1 MIGSTIGNYRIVER
15 LGDGG
20 MGSVFR
26 AVDEM
31 LDREVAIK
39 VLRPELARQ
48 AALVER
54 FRQEARALSRLSHPR
69 IATLHGMERHGD
81 ELLMIMEFVRGDTL
95 ETVVHRSGRIAW
107 QRAAELCIAVLDA
120 LDHAHDN
127 QIVHR
132 DIKPANIM
140 LAHSGAVKVMD
151 FGIARML
158 GRNRQ
163 TQFGHAVG
171 TPTYMAP
178 EQLRGEEV
186 DRRTDIYAVGA
197 VLFELVT
204 GRLPFEAESDYRL
217 MMMQLHDP
225 PPRPS
230 TMLPDVPGEVDDV
243 IARAMA
249 KSRDDRFPD
258 APSFARELQR
268 IVDLR
273 GTRRAR
279 TPAPET
285 RLAAAPVA
293 ADAVE
298 TAPRPLAG
306 GLSDTAQDAG
316 ATRVAGD
323 GDSVGSVVPATRL
336 GGLDAPETRLG
347 DAMWG
352 TPAQGADAMP
362 GAPGAPRGAGFTVRQ
377 VLSSLEP
384 WQKDWRTWTAVGALF
399 VVGGLAAM
407 TLRSPGSPDDGAGLD
422 VAVVEEAAQVQPTE
436 VAAVSDQSG
445 TRGGGAA
452 YEPPREDAASLII
465 NRPVGPTPVAP
476 PPENKG
482 GSSGPAR
489 PDPGKGKAAPAEREE
504 KDSRNEQPE
513 PPGREEQPPQPVR
526 PPRPEP
532 EQPRAAGQSEAEA
545 RAEIEAVL
553 SRAAS
558 QLSGRDGSIA
568 ESLLDGAV
576 AGEWATLMRE
586 GRISLSLDGT
596 PGVQLNGDR
605 ASVDIGGTV
614 NVRSA
619 FGANR
624 RRPAR
629 FTAVLE
635 RSGGRWVLRRLQPS
649 GGLDLK

>member
-54 FRQEARALSRLSHPR
+54 FRQEARALARLSHPR

-377 VLSSLEP
+377 VLSSLAP
-384 WQKDWRTWTAVGALF
+384 WQTDWRTWTAVGAL
-399 VVGGLAAM
+399 VVAGGLAAM
-407 TLRSPGSPDDGAGLD
+407 DLRSP
-422 VAVVEEAAQVQPTE
+422 
-436 VAAVSDQSG
+436 
-445 TRGGGAA
+445 R
-452 YEPPREDAASLII
+452 
-465 NRPVGPTPVAP
+465 
-476 PPENKG
+476 
-482 GSSGPAR
+482 
-489 PDPGKGKAAPAEREE
+489 
-504 KDSRNEQPE
+504 
-513 PPGREEQPPQPVR
+513 
-526 PPRPEP
+526 
-532 EQPRAAGQSEAEA
+532 
-545 RAEIEAVL
+545 
-553 SRAAS
+553 
-558 QLSGRDGSIA
+558 
-568 ESLLDGAV
+568 
-576 AGEWATLMRE
+576 
-586 GRISLSLDGT
+586 
-596 PGVQLNGDR
+596 
-605 ASVDIGGTV
+605 
-614 NVRSA
+614 
-619 FGANR
+619 
-624 RRPAR
+624 
-629 FTAVLE
+629 
-635 RSGGRWVLRRLQPS
+635 
-649 GGLDLK
+649 